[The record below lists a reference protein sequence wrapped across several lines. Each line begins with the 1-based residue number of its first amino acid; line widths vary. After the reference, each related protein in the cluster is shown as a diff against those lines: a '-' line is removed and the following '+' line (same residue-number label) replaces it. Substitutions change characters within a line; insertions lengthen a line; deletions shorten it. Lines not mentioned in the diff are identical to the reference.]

1 MKNVSTWFALTIVW
15 STVAA
20 AQNIP
25 GNPSRPGNPITTE
38 QYHVSDEVKIAGC
51 LSKNASG
58 VFQMKNPV
66 IETQPWFSEAGAKTV
81 GKPQPIKSA
90 TTFLLGSSSELEA
103 HFNHRIE
110 VTGTLDPGSA
120 NTPQTPDTIGGP
132 GGTTGVSRGAV
143 PRLDFP
149 KVNIKA
155 VKMLSA
161 TCS

>member
-1 MKNVSTWFALTIVW
+1 V
-15 STVAA
+15 
-20 AQNIP
+20 
-25 GNPSRPGNPITTE
+25 
-38 QYHVSDEVKIAGC
+38 
-51 LSKNASG
+51 SKNASD
-58 VFQMKNPV
+58 VFQIKNPV
-66 IETQPWFSEAGAKTV
+66 IETQPWFNEKGAKTV
-81 GKPQPIKSA
+81 SKPEPVKSS
-90 TTFLLGSSSELEA
+90 TTFLLGTSSELQP
-103 HFNHRIE
+103 HLNHRIE
-110 VTGTLDPGSA
+110 VTGTLEPGSA